1 MNSNYSISL
10 TLNNQPHSL
19 EVDPRCSLAAV
30 LRDQLDLMGTKI
42 GCEAGDCGACTVL
55 LNNQQICACITPI
68 GQCDGSSITTVE
80 AARDNAVL
88 TQLQTSFLTLGATQC
103 GICTPGMLMSALAL
117 LQKKLEQSEPRS
129 LGQSEIEIAI
139 GGTLCRCTGY
149 IKIIE
154 AVAHAAASLNIP
166 VSDLRFDNNP
176 VDIGQPES
184 NTPPLVGQSLVRID
198 GLDKVNGHEKYA
210 ADTAPESAYWLRV
223 VRSPYAN
230 ATFELGSLT
239 LIHQKYPGLV
249 KVLQASDV
257 PGHNGFG
264 IYPNIKDQPVLADG
278 EVIYRGQAVLALIGD
293 KATVESIDWSEL
305 PLSWKQ
311 RDVLDTP
318 AKALEQSA
326 ALLHSDRPNNIL
338 ISGRVHKG
346 RGGDFSD
353 PELIISEGRYQT
365 AFVEHAYI
373 EPEAGY
379 ALREGNRI
387 TVFATTQAPVMDL
400 EEVANVLGLDVSAVR
415 IIPSA
420 CGGGFGG
427 KLDVSVQPLLAVAA
441 WVLNH
446 PVRMVMNRI
455 ESMVSSTKR
464 HPALIHVK
472 AAVNKQGKL
481 QAFSMTGDFDT
492 GAYASWGPTVAG
504 RVPLH
509 CTGPYAV
516 PNVHCTTRAIH
527 TNSPPSG
534 AFRGFGT
541 PQAAIARELN
551 YDELATKLNIDRWQ
565 FRRDN
570 VFQAGDT
577 TPSGQKLTDSVG
589 MSACLDALAEDWL
602 QLLDDVSSF
611 NNRSHS
617 VPLRRGAGI
626 ACMWYGCGNTGL
638 SNPSSMRVALRGD
651 GRLVFYNGA
660 VDIGQGS
667 STVLLQICA
676 DAVGLP
682 LACFD
687 SIIGDTDLTDDAG
700 KTSASRQTFVS
711 GKAAQL
717 AGFDLRRRLLS
728 LLGANNDAALAIDG
742 QHLVAQ
748 LDYTT
753 LRYDFSEIA
762 QDAFVAQGHGSFDP
776 PITPLDENGQGQA
789 YATYAFAAQICTV
802 DVDMQL
808 GRVYPR
814 RIIAAHDV
822 GRAVNPQLVEGQIHG
837 GIVQGIGMALMEE
850 YVPGL
855 TENLH
860 DYLIPTA
867 GDVPE
872 IDIKLIEAP
881 EPLGPYGAK
890 GVGEPALVPTPAAI
904 LGAVRHASGVT
915 MREIPALP
923 SRIVAAFRAN
933 GVLS

>member
-1 MNSNYSISL
+1 VTTKVTI
-10 TLNNQPHSL
+10 TLIVNGESM
-19 EVDPRCSLAAV
+19 EVEVEPRSSLASI
-30 LRDQLDLMGTKI
+30 LREQLSLSGTKL

-55 LNNQQICACITPI
+55 ANNQQVCACLIPA
-68 GQCDGSSITTVE
+68 GQCHQMEVITVE
-80 AARDNAVL
+80 AHASNNILA
-88 TQLQTSFLTLGATQC
+88 QLQRSFLSCGAAQC
-103 GICTPGMLMSALAL
+103 GICTPGMLMSALEL
-117 LQKKLEQSEPRS
+117 LQQRAAVSESAELSR
-129 LGQSEIEIAI
+129 QDIENAV

-149 IKIIE
+149 IKIID
-154 AVAHAAASLNIP
+154 AIAHAAMELGINVTSSVKSSICHSSCTKKVGLHD
-166 VSDLRFDNNP
+166 VC
-176 VDIGQPES
+176 
-184 NTPPLVGQSLVRID
+184 VGQSIERID
-198 GLDKVNGHEKYA
+198 GHAKVLGAEIYA
-210 ADTAPESAYWLRV
+210 ADTAPPDAHWLRV
-223 VRSPYAN
+223 IRSEFAC
-230 ATFELGSLT
+230 ATFTVGSFDSLY
-239 LIHQKYPGLV
+239 QRYPGLV
-249 KVLQASDV
+249 KILVASDI

-264 IYPNIKDQPVLADG
+264 IYPHLKDQPVLADRR
-278 EVIYRGQAVLALIGD
+278 VLYRGQAVLALVGD
-293 KATVESIDWSEL
+293 YSTIESIDWTEL
-305 PLSWKQ
+305 PITWCSQLPLTS
-311 RDVLDTP
+311 P
-318 AKALEQSA
+318 AQALVCDAPQIHAE
-326 ALLHSDRPNNIL
+326 RENNIL
-338 ISGRVHKG
+338 ITGRTRKG
-346 RGGDFSD
+346 NLGS
-353 PELIISEGRYQT
+353 ISNSSLVANEGHYET

-379 ALREGNRI
+379 AERIGDRI

-400 EEVANVLGLDVSAVR
+400 EEVANVLGIEVAAVR

-446 PVRMVMNRI
+446 PVRTVFNRV
-455 ESMVSSTKR
+455 ESMASSTKR
-464 HPALIHVK
+464 HPASIDVK
-472 AAVNKQGKL
+472 AVADKQGKL
-481 QAFSMTGDFDT
+481 QAFTLVGDFDT

-551 YDELATKLNIDRWQ
+551 YDELAEKLKIDRWQ
-565 FRRDN
+565 FRRIN
-570 VFQAGDT
+570 AFQAGDI
-577 TPSGQKLTDSVG
+577 TPSGQQLNYSVG
-589 MSACLDALAEDWL
+589 MIDCLEALKDDW
-602 QLLDDVSSF
+602 QGMLDDAEEF
-611 NNRSHS
+611 NLNAHPS
-617 VPLRRGAGI
+617 LRRGVGI

-638 SNPSSMRVALRGD
+638 SNPSSMRVVLRGD
-651 GRLVFYNGA
+651 GRIIFYNGA

-667 STVLLQICA
+667 TTVLLQICA

-682 LACFD
+682 IDCFD
-687 SIIGDTDLTDDAG
+687 CVIGDTDLTDDAG

-711 GKAAQL
+711 GKAAML
-717 AGFDLRRRLLS
+717 AGLDLRRQLLN
-728 LLGANNDAALAIDG
+728 LLGANADAKLSLDEDKLSAELDYATLHFDLHNTSDAAI
-742 QHLVAQ
+742 
-748 LDYTT
+748 
-753 LRYDFSEIA
+753 
-762 QDAFVAQGHGSFDP
+762 VAQGEGSFDP

-789 YATYAFAAQICTV
+789 YATYAFAAQICSV
-802 DVDMQL
+802 DVDIKL

-822 GRAVNPQLVEGQIHG
+822 GKAVNPELIEGQIHG

-850 YVPGL
+850 YIPGQ

-867 GDVPE
+867 GDIPE

-904 LGAVRHASGVT
+904 LGAVRHATGVT
-915 MREIPALP
+915 LHQVPALP
-923 SRIVAAFRAN
+923 SRVFAAIKASES
-933 GVLS
+933 GI